1 MTVEWSVANSSP
13 IYASVWEP
21 QLYSDVRHGVLTI
34 QRRFY
39 CVLGAEC
46 WVASVLKK

>member
-1 MTVEWSVANSSP
+1 MAVEWSVANSSL

-21 QLYSDVRHGVLTI
+21 QLYLDVRHGVLSI

>member
-13 IYASVWEP
+13 IYASIWEP
-21 QLYSDVRHGVLTI
+21 HLYSDVRHGVLTI

-39 CVLGAEC
+39 YVLGAEY